1 MATIGETRKWIEN
14 FSNIKFKKLG
24 KTGFFSSICGFGCYR
39 IDESVAEHNKALEL
53 ALANGIILIYTS
65 ANYTDGGREKLICN
79 VLLNSF
85 PKGEPLPD
93 DFIIVSKGGYI
104 QGKNLKSAK

>member
-1 MATIGETRKWIEN
+1 MATIEVTRKRIED
-14 FSNIKFKKLG
+14 FPNIKIKKLH

-53 ALANGIILIYTS
+53 ALTNGINLIDTS
-65 ANYTDGGREKLICN
+65 ANYTDGGSEKLICN

-85 PKGEPLPD
+85 QKGEPLPD
-93 DFIIVSKGGYI
+93 DLIIVSKGGYI